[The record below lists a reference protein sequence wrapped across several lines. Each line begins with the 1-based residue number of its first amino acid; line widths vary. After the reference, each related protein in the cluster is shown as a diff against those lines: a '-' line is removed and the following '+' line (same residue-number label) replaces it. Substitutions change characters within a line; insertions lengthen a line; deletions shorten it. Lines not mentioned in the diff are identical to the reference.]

1 MAHFRPNIY
10 RAGYC
15 SDYKRRSVQ
24 VYSNIMRV
32 NEELFFLTFESLYS
46 LTIFTVACLI
56 HKGNPSIFNNTL
68 SKIKN
73 KNHSHCY

>member
-24 VYSNIMRV
+24 SYSNIM
-32 NEELFFLTFESLYS
+32 LFKSLYS
-46 LTIFTVACLI
+46 LTIYTVACLI
-56 HKGNPSIFNNTL
+56 HKGNPKIFNNTL